1 MPRSTRVLRGITVE
15 SMTFDASSSAIV
27 FLAWE
32 RGLALPEN
40 SLLQGPGR
48 TLHAFDSPTLTFL
61 RLWDR
66 SVLAGPAHLLEAA
79 GALGEDELS
88 DHGTLLRLTQA
99 DGGRGLG
106 TAALYYADELEL
118 HQPEDTV
125 HVSTGQEAAAALGAL
140 CPPDDVNEAALFGR
154 SSSFTVMD
162 SGEPGASPLAC
173 SAWGE
178 YQGLIA
184 QLGTLVAPAAR
195 RRGLG
200 RLATSI
206 AAHEALAAGLIVQ
219 WRSDVNNAPAH
230 ALATSLG
237 LSVAGLQTQV
247 HLPVGQNRRK

>member
-1 MPRSTRVLRGITVE
+1 MPRSACALRGITVE
-15 SMTFDASSSAIV
+15 AMTFDASSSAIV
-27 FLAWE
+27 LLAWE

-48 TLHAFDSPTLTFL
+48 ILHTVNSTTLTFL

-66 SVLAGPAHLLEAA
+66 SVLAGPAHLLDAA
-79 GALGEDELS
+79 VVLDDDELS
-88 DHGTLLRLTQA
+88 DHGTLLRLTQD

-106 TAALYYADELEL
+106 TQALYYADDLEL
-118 HQPEDTV
+118 HQPDDTV
-125 HVSTGQEAAAALGAL
+125 HVSTSREAEAALEAL
-140 CPPDDVNEAALFGR
+140 CPPDDVNEAALAGR
-154 SSSFTVMD
+154 GSKFTVLE
-162 SGEPGASPLAC
+162 SGEPNAAPLAC

-178 YQGLIA
+178 YQGLLA
-184 QLGTLVAPAAR
+184 QVGTLVAPASR

-219 WRSDVNNAPAH
+219 WRSDINNAPAH

-247 HLPVGQNRRK
+247 HLPVAQNRHK